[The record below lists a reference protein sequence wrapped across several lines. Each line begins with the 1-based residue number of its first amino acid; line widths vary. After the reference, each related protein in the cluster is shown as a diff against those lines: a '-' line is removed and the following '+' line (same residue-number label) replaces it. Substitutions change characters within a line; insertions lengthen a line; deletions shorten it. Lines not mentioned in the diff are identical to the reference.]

1 MSIRFLGNGG
11 KVFPRSIFPET
22 KNSDPVKDLHEKK
35 KRLQALRSKAAAKF
49 KPIPPKILSLINK
62 LDSMLQSAE
71 FSSSVTESKVMQLL
85 SQISS
90 MIENT
95 KGSKKNSKNDDLF
108 ITQRVSSDEALSKS
122 ESVFIQLKKRQP
134 GSLLHSDPALESR
147 LVDQV

>member
-1 MSIRFLGNGG
+1 MSIRFLGNSG
-11 KVFPRSIFPET
+11 KVFPKNIFPET

-95 KGSKKNSKNDDLF
+95 KGSKNNNKNNELF
-108 ITQRVSSDEALSKS
+108 TSQGASPDEVLSKS
-122 ESVFIQLKKRQP
+122 ESVFIELKKRKP
-134 GSLLHSDPALESR
+134 NSILHDQTAMESR
-147 LVDQV
+147 IVDQV

>member
-1 MSIRFLGNGG
+1 MSIRFLGNSG
-11 KVFPRSIFPET
+11 KVFPSSIFPET

-71 FSSSVTESKVMQLL
+71 VSSSVTESKVLQLL

-90 MIENT
+90 MIANT
-95 KGSKKNSKNDDLF
+95 KASKNNKLF
-108 ITQRVSSDEALSKS
+108 TSQGVSSDEALSKS
-122 ESVFIQLKKRQP
+122 ESVFIQLKKREP
-134 GSLLHSDPALESR
+134 GTLLHSDPALESR